1 MTSNI
6 YRRGDFVASA
16 RAGGVSL
23 SNFLSGR
30 DRLRPLMKKTI
41 ERKMKAAAAR
51 AATEIPTRALALHL
65 SGVAVKNSV
74 GGGPQASVSVG
85 HFEATSGV
93 TQETVDVG
101 YRAARRL
108 NRSICH
114 F

>member
-1 MTSNI
+1 MNSNI

-51 AATEIPTRALALHL
+51 AAC
-65 SGVAVKNSV
+65 
-74 GGGPQASVSVG
+74 
-85 HFEATSGV
+85 
-93 TQETVDVG
+93 
-101 YRAARRL
+101 RR
-108 NRSICH
+108 
-114 F
+114 